1 MRVIIS
7 DIETEKLHN
16 PEKLWLFGG
25 IDHKTKERFRFDV
38 ETDPSCRDEAIKWA
52 EGVDLWVGHNF
63 IPFDA
68 PQINRLLK
76 PRLIDPHKVI
86 DTLVVSRLI
95 NYEYRAALVVLTLLK
110 LGVSD

>member
-25 IDHKTKERFRFDV
+25 IDYKTKERFRFDV

-52 EGVDLWVGHNF
+52 EGVDLWVGNNF
-63 IPFDA
+63 IPFDEA
-68 PQINRLLK
+68 YESTDWSKYKDMPAFDDSNRG
-76 PRLIDPHKVI
+76 
-86 DTLVVSRLI
+86 
-95 NYEYRAALVVLTLLK
+95 NAYRIYLEMEAATF
-110 LGVSD
+110 DR